1 MYSYFHKIQV
11 QFEKKKTIEIILPIT
26 PFFQTGKRECAG
38 QGERRDRD
46 HEATVHRERAPG
58 HHDLQRDLRHAP
70 GH

>member
-1 MYSYFHKIQV
+1 MYSYFHKIHTLSKNL
-11 QFEKKKTIEIILPIT
+11 KKNLSNYIHY

-46 HEATVHRERAPG
+46 HEAAVHGERAPG